1 MQIIELYIKTGGV
14 NGTGVAF
21 NVNTLIDYSV
31 DFTDFD
37 ISVDDTIYF
46 PDLDLTSTITSITS
60 TNITI
65 SSNILTSTEIT
76 KYEIGGIFN
85 KLDLFKDE
93 SVSITDSIKNLKDPS
108 KIFTAFSQQFSVPA
122 SKNNS
127 KIFKHY
133 ENANVVNS
141 FDARFKADAL
151 IKLNGADYKK
161 GKLKLNGVSLKDNS
175 PNTYKLVFFGETVEL
190 KDLLND
196 RELSSLE
203 YPDSLNFDY
212 DYNNLR
218 SKFIT
223 EPESLDVCV
232 PLITHSKNMRYS
244 NSGYRDAVTQEYLTP
259 FDLKPAIKV
268 RRIIEA
274 IQNTVPQI
282 QFSNEFLNTT
292 DFNNLWLWLHRV
304 KGFASESDEGGG
316 QTIITN
322 RFGKNTTEA
331 NNFQLSSGQEVRQP
345 YIYRVLYSY
354 GNYAERTVNMQFLIT
369 PSSSSDEFTLVVRRA
384 SDNTELLR
392 TDYTGSTSYTINQNF
407 NVYNYG
413 RGVFDVYVDLISKD
427 SFSLTSFS
435 TTVTSSNRTN
445 RYSVTNTTGIY
456 TAPNLSF
463 ANKFIVGNQM
473 PKMKVIDFLTNIFKM
488 FNLVA
493 FKDGNKMKVLPLN
506 DFYNSGVTYEI
517 TKYVDI
523 EKSTIEKLQQFKNVT
538 FDFKSKKSFLVEKAE
553 EINGVKFAHEQVG
566 NNDWDGGN
574 YNISLDFEKMMYER
588 LSNEDTRSLSNIG
601 QGAMLDKDF
610 KPTIG
615 KPLLLYIERQYNP
628 NQLQI
633 RNAAGTGLETINYYN
648 RPSQVYINT
657 SGNVVS
663 SSSTLNFGTEID
675 EYFREVK
682 GTDLF
687 SKYYID
693 YITDVYNRQ
702 GRVLKIDAYL
712 PLSIILNLKLNDTF
726 TIANTLYR
734 INTIK
739 TNLLTN
745 KSTLELYTLSESVSQ
760 VENGQSGF
768 LPRVENFVSTGTT
781 SSSISLEWDSLQS
794 EANFIG
800 YDVLVDGE
808 LNVNYGTAV
817 TTGGV
822 TGLDSGITYKISIEP
837 QYSIDGEDAAG
848 IPTDLFE
855 TTD

>member
-1 MQIIELYIKTGGV
+1 MQIIELYIKTGGI
-14 NGTGVAF
+14 NGTGTAF
-21 NVNTLIDYSV
+21 NSNTLIDFSV

-37 ISVDDTIYF
+37 ISVDDSIYF
-46 PDLDLTSTITSITS
+46 PDLDLTSSVTSIT
-60 TNITI
+60 TNNITI
-65 SSNILTSTEIT
+65 SSNILTANDIT
-76 KYEIGGIFN
+76 RYEIGGVFN

-108 KIFTAFSQQFSVPA
+108 KIFTAFSQQFSIPA

-133 ENANVVNS
+133 ENPNVVNS

-151 IKLNGADYKK
+151 IKLNGANYKK
-161 GKLKLNGVSLKDNS
+161 GKLKFNGVSLKDNS

-203 YPDSLNFDY
+203 YPESLNFEY
-212 DYNNLR
+212 NYNNLKN
-218 SKFIT
+218 KFIT

-274 IQNTVPQI
+274 IQDTVPEI

-322 RFGKNTTEA
+322 RFGKNTTAA
-331 NNFQLSSGQEVRQP
+331 NNFQLSSGQDIRQP
-345 YIYRVLYSY
+345 YINRVLYAYSSY
-354 GNYAERTVNMQFLIT
+354 TERSVNMQFNIT

-384 SDNTELLR
+384 SDNKELLKN
-392 TDYTGSTSYTINQNF
+392 DYTGSSSYTINQNF
-407 NVYNYG
+407 SVYNYG
-413 RGVFDVYVDLISKD
+413 RGLFDVYVDLISKD
-427 SFSLTSFS
+427 GFSLTSFS
-435 TTVTSSNRTN
+435 TVVTSSYRTSA
-445 RYSVTNTTGIY
+445 YSVSNVSGTY
-456 TAPNLSF
+456 TAPNLSLS
-463 ANKFIVGNQM
+463 NKFIIGNQM

-493 FKDGNKMKVLPLN
+493 FKDGNKMKVLPLS

-588 LSNEDTRSLSNIG
+588 LSNEDTGVLTNIG

-615 KPLLLYIERQYNP
+615 KPLLLYIERQYN
-628 NQLQI
+628 NNELEI
-633 RNAAGTGLETINYYN
+633 RNEADTGLETLNYYN
-648 RPSQVYINT
+648 RPSQVYVNT
-657 SGNVVS
+657 SGNVTN

-675 EYFREVK
+675 EYFREPK

-687 SKYYID
+687 SKYYLD

-712 PLSIILNLKLNDTF
+712 PLSIVLNLKLNDTF

-745 KSTLELYTLSESVSQ
+745 KSTLELYTLSESASQ
-760 VENGQSGF
+760 IENNESGF
-768 LPRVENFVSTGTT
+768 LPRVQNFNSTGTT
-781 SSSISLEWDSLQS
+781 SSSVSLEWDSLQS
-794 EANFIG
+794 EPNFDYYEI
-800 YDVLVDGE
+800 DVDDE
-808 LNVNYGTAV
+808 LNVAYGSNL

-822 TGLDSGITYKISIEP
+822 AGLQSGITYKISIKPRYIIGTEIS
-837 QYSIDGEDAAG
+837 YG

>member
-14 NGTGVAF
+14 SGTGVAF
-21 NVNTLIDYSV
+21 GTNILIDYSV

-37 ISVDDTIYF
+37 ISVNDSIYF
-46 PDLDLTSTITSITS
+46 PDLNLTSTVTAITS

-76 KYEIGGIFN
+76 NYEIGGVFN

-133 ENANVVNS
+133 ENPNVVNS

-322 RFGKNTTEA
+322 RFGKPTTEA
-331 NNFQLSSGQEVRQP
+331 NNFQLTSGNEVRQA
-345 YIYRVLYSY
+345 YVFLEVYSYYYRVQK
-354 GNYAERTVNMQFLIT
+354 NVNMQFNIV
-369 PSSSSDEFTLVVRRA
+369 PASASDEFTLVVRRA
-384 SDNTELLR
+384 SDNKELVR
-392 TDYTGSTSYTINQNF
+392 TDYTGSTSYTIYESF
-407 NVYNYG
+407 SVYNYG
-413 RGVFDVYVDLISKD
+413 TGLFDVYVDLISND
-427 SFSLTSFS
+427 TFSITSFTATVTGTRNTGS
-435 TTVTSSNRTN
+435 TTTDF
-445 RYSVTNTTGIY
+445 TGTY
-456 TAPNLSF
+456 TAPNLSLS
-463 ANKFIVGNQM
+463 NKFIVGNQM

-493 FKDGNKMKVLPLN
+493 FKDGNKMKVLPLS

-588 LSNEDTRSLSNIG
+588 LSNEDTFSLSNIG

-615 KPLLLYIERQYNP
+615 KPLLLYIERQDNP

-648 RPSQVYINT
+648 RPSQVYVNT
-657 SGNVVS
+657 SGNVTS

-702 GRVLKIDAYL
+702 GRILKIDAYL

-760 VENGQSGF
+760 IENGQFGF

-808 LNVNYGTAV
+808 FNVNYGTAV

-837 QYSIDGEDAAG
+837 QYSIDGEDASG

>member
-14 NGTGVAF
+14 SGTGVAF
-21 NVNTLIDYSV
+21 GTNILIDYSV

-37 ISVDDTIYF
+37 ISVNDSIYF
-46 PDLDLTSTITSITS
+46 PDLNLTSTVTAITS

-76 KYEIGGIFN
+76 NYEIGGVFN

-322 RFGKNTTEA
+322 RFGKPTTEA
-331 NNFQLSSGQEVRQP
+331 NNFQLTSGNEVRQA
-345 YIYRVLYSY
+345 YVFLEVYSYYYRVQK
-354 GNYAERTVNMQFLIT
+354 NVNMQFNIV
-369 PSSSSDEFTLVVRRA
+369 PASASDEFTLVVRRA
-384 SDNTELLR
+384 SDNKELVR
-392 TDYTGSTSYTINQNF
+392 TDYTGSTSYTINESF
-407 NVYNYG
+407 SVYNYG
-413 RGVFDVYVDLISKD
+413 TGLFDVYVDLISND
-427 SFSLTSFS
+427 TFSITSFTATVTGTRNTGS
-435 TTVTSSNRTN
+435 TTTDF
-445 RYSVTNTTGIY
+445 TGTY
-456 TAPNLSF
+456 TAPNLSLS
-463 ANKFIVGNQM
+463 NKFIVGNQM

-493 FKDGNKMKVLPLN
+493 FKDGNKMKVLPLS

-588 LSNEDTRSLSNIG
+588 LSNEDTFSLSNIG

-615 KPLLLYIERQYNP
+615 KPLLLYIERQDNP

-648 RPSQVYINT
+648 RPSQVYVNT
-657 SGNVVS
+657 SGNVTS

-702 GRVLKIDAYL
+702 GRILKIDAYL

-726 TIANTLYR
+726 TISNTLYR

-760 VENGQSGF
+760 IENGQFGF

-808 LNVNYGTAV
+808 FNVNYGTAV

-837 QYSIDGEDAAG
+837 QYSIDGEDASG

>member
-1 MQIIELYIKTGGV
+1 MIKPKDPNYCVNCTYIG
-14 NGTGVAF
+14 
-21 NVNTLIDYSV
+21 
-31 DFTDFD
+31 
-37 ISVDDTIYF
+37 
-46 PDLDLTSTITSITS
+46 
-60 TNITI
+60 
-65 SSNILTSTEIT
+65 
-76 KYEIGGIFN
+76 
-85 KLDLFKDE
+85 LFKCSE
-93 SVSITDSIKNLKDPS
+93 AGVVTLLAN
-108 KIFTAFSQQFSVPA
+108 V
-122 SKNNS
+122 
-127 KIFKHY
+127 KHY

-151 IKLNGADYKK
+151 IKLNGVDYKK

-232 PLITHSKNMRYS
+232 PLITHTKNMRYS
-244 NSGYRDAVTQEYLTP
+244 NGGYKDAITDEYLSP

-304 KGFASESDEGGG
+304 KGFPSESEEGGG

-331 NNFQLSSGQEVRQP
+331 NNFQLTSGQEVRQP
-345 YIYRVLYSY
+345 YISRVLYSY
-354 GNYAERTVNMQFLIT
+354 GDYAERTVFMQFNIT

-384 SDNTELLR
+384 SDNIELLK
-392 TDYTGSTSYTINQNF
+392 TDYTGSTSYTIDQNF
-407 NVYNYG
+407 NIYNYG
-413 RGVFDVYVDLISKD
+413 RGLFDVYVDLISKD

-435 TTVTSSNRTN
+435 TTVTSSNRRS
-445 RYSVTNTTGIY
+445 RYQVTNTTGTY
-456 TAPNLSF
+456 TAPNLSL
-463 ANKFIVGNQM
+463 ANKFIVGSQM

-493 FKDGNKMKVLPLN
+493 FKDGNKMKVLPLG

-566 NNDWDGGN
+566 NNDWDGEN
-574 YNISLDFEKMMYER
+574 YDISLDFEKMMYER
-588 LSNEDTRSLSNIG
+588 LSNEDTGALTNIG

-610 KPTIG
+610 KPSIG
-615 KPLLLYIERQYNP
+615 KPLLLYIDRNYNP
-628 NQLQI
+628 GQIQI
-633 RNAAGTGLETINYYN
+633 RNAAGTGLETLYYYN
-648 RPSQVYINT
+648 RPSQVYVNT
-657 SGNVVS
+657 SGNVTN

-675 EYFREVK
+675 EYFRESK

-712 PLSIILNLKLNDTF
+712 P
-726 TIANTLYR
+726 Y
-734 INTIK
+734 
-739 TNLLTN
+739 
-745 KSTLELYTLSESVSQ
+745 Q
-760 VENGQSGF
+760 
-768 LPRVENFVSTGTT
+768 
-781 SSSISLEWDSLQS
+781 
-794 EANFIG
+794 
-800 YDVLVDGE
+800 
-808 LNVNYGTAV
+808 
-817 TTGGV
+817 
-822 TGLDSGITYKISIEP
+822 
-837 QYSIDGEDAAG
+837 
-848 IPTDLFE
+848 
-855 TTD
+855 

>member
-14 NGTGVAF
+14 SGTGVAF
-21 NVNTLIDYSV
+21 GTNILIDYSV

-37 ISVDDTIYF
+37 ISVGDSIYF
-46 PDLDLTSTITSITS
+46 PDLNLTSTVTAITS

-76 KYEIGGIFN
+76 NYEIGGVFN

-322 RFGKNTTEA
+322 RFGKPTTEA
-331 NNFQLSSGQEVRQP
+331 NNFQLTSGNEVRQA
-345 YIYRVLYSY
+345 YVFLEVYSYYYRVQK
-354 GNYAERTVNMQFLIT
+354 NVNMQFNIV
-369 PSSSSDEFTLVVRRA
+369 PASASDEFTLVVRRA
-384 SDNTELLR
+384 SDNKELVR
-392 TDYTGSTSYTINQNF
+392 TDYTGSTSYTINESF
-407 NVYNYG
+407 SVYNYG
-413 RGVFDVYVDLISKD
+413 TGLFDVYVDLISND
-427 SFSLTSFS
+427 TFSITSFTATVTGTRNTGS
-435 TTVTSSNRTN
+435 TTTDF
-445 RYSVTNTTGIY
+445 TGTY
-456 TAPNLSF
+456 TAPNLSLS
-463 ANKFIVGNQM
+463 NKFIVGNQM

-493 FKDGNKMKVLPLN
+493 FKDGNKMKVLPLS

-588 LSNEDTRSLSNIG
+588 LSNEDTFSLSNIG

-615 KPLLLYIERQYNP
+615 KPLLLYIERQDNP

-648 RPSQVYINT
+648 RPSQVYVNT
-657 SGNVVS
+657 SGNVTS

-702 GRVLKIDAYL
+702 GRILKIDAYL

-726 TIANTLYR
+726 TISNTLYR

-760 VENGQSGF
+760 IENGQFGF

-808 LNVNYGTAV
+808 FNVNYGTAV

-837 QYSIDGEDAAG
+837 QYSIDGEDASG

>member
-14 NGTGVAF
+14 SGTGVAF
-21 NVNTLIDYSV
+21 GTNILIDYSV

-37 ISVDDTIYF
+37 ISVNDSIYF
-46 PDLDLTSTITSITS
+46 PDLNLTSTVTAITS

-76 KYEIGGIFN
+76 NYEIGGVFN

-133 ENANVVNS
+133 ENPNVVNS

-322 RFGKNTTEA
+322 RFGKPTTEA
-331 NNFQLSSGQEVRQP
+331 NNFQLTSGNEVRQA
-345 YIYRVLYSY
+345 YVFLEVYSYYYRVQK
-354 GNYAERTVNMQFLIT
+354 NVNMQFNIV
-369 PSSSSDEFTLVVRRA
+369 PASASDEFTLVVRRA
-384 SDNTELLR
+384 SDNKELVR
-392 TDYTGSTSYTINQNF
+392 TDYTGSTSYTINESF
-407 NVYNYG
+407 SVYNYG
-413 RGVFDVYVDLISKD
+413 TGLFDVYVDLISND
-427 SFSLTSFS
+427 TFSITSFTATVTGTRNTGS
-435 TTVTSSNRTN
+435 TTTDF
-445 RYSVTNTTGIY
+445 TGTY
-456 TAPNLSF
+456 TAPNLSLS
-463 ANKFIVGNQM
+463 NKFIVGNQM

-493 FKDGNKMKVLPLN
+493 FKDGNKMKVLPLS

-588 LSNEDTRSLSNIG
+588 LSNEDTFSLSNIG

-615 KPLLLYIERQYNP
+615 KPLLLYIERQDNP

-648 RPSQVYINT
+648 RPSQVYVNT
-657 SGNVVS
+657 SGNVTS

-712 PLSIILNLKLNDTF
+712 PLSIILKLKLNDTF

-760 VENGQSGF
+760 IENGQFGF

-808 LNVNYGTAV
+808 FNVNYGTAV

-837 QYSIDGEDAAG
+837 QYSIDGEDASG

>member
-14 NGTGVAF
+14 SGTGVAF
-21 NVNTLIDYSV
+21 GTNILIDYSV

-37 ISVDDTIYF
+37 ISVNDSIYF
-46 PDLDLTSTITSITS
+46 PDLNLTSTVTAITS

-76 KYEIGGIFN
+76 NYEIGGVFN

-212 DYNNLR
+212 NYNNLR

-322 RFGKNTTEA
+322 RFGKPTTEA
-331 NNFQLSSGQEVRQP
+331 NNFQLTSGNEVRQA
-345 YIYRVLYSY
+345 YVFLQVYSY
-354 GNYAERTVNMQFLIT
+354 NYRIQKNVNMQFNIV
-369 PSSSSDEFTLVVRRA
+369 PASASDEFTLVVRRA
-384 SDNTELLR
+384 SDNKELVR
-392 TDYTGSTSYTINQNF
+392 TDYTGSTSYTINEQF
-407 NVYNYG
+407 SVYNYG
-413 RGVFDVYVDLISKD
+413 TGLFDVYVDLISND
-427 SFSLTSFS
+427 TFSITSF
-435 TTVTSSNRTN
+435 TATVTGTR
-445 RYSVTNTTGIY
+445 NTGSTYTDFTGIY
-456 TAPNLSF
+456 TAPNLSLS
-463 ANKFIVGNQM
+463 NKFIVGNQM

-493 FKDGNKMKVLPLN
+493 FKDGNKMKVLPLS

-574 YNISLDFEKMMYER
+574 YDISLDFEKMMYER

-615 KPLLLYIERQYNP
+615 KPLLLYIKREYNP
-628 NQLQI
+628 SQLQI
-633 RNAAGTGLETINYYN
+633 RNEAGTGLETINYYN

-657 SGNVVS
+657 SGNVTS
-663 SSSTLNFGTEID
+663 SSSTLNFGTDID

-726 TIANTLYR
+726 TIANKLYR

-760 VENGQSGF
+760 VENGQFGF
-768 LPRVENFVSTGTT
+768 LPRVENFVSTATT

-808 LNVNYGTAV
+808 FNVNYGAAV

-837 QYSIDGEDAAG
+837 QYSIDGEDASG

>member
-14 NGTGVAF
+14 SGTGVAF
-21 NVNTLIDYSV
+21 GTNILIDYSV

-37 ISVDDTIYF
+37 ISVNDSIYF
-46 PDLDLTSTITSITS
+46 PDLNLTSTVTAITS

-76 KYEIGGIFN
+76 NYEIGGVFN

-133 ENANVVNS
+133 ENPNVVNS

-322 RFGKNTTEA
+322 RFGKPTTEA
-331 NNFQLSSGQEVRQP
+331 NNFQLTSGNEVRQA
-345 YIYRVLYSY
+345 YVFLQVYSYYYRVQK
-354 GNYAERTVNMQFLIT
+354 NVNMQFNIV
-369 PSSSSDEFTLVVRRA
+369 PASASDEFTLVVRRA
-384 SDNTELLR
+384 SDNKELVR
-392 TDYTGSTSYTINQNF
+392 NDYTGSTSYTINELF
-407 NVYNYG
+407 SVYNYG
-413 RGVFDVYVDLISKD
+413 TGLFDVYVDLISND
-427 SFSLTSFS
+427 TFSITSFTATVTGTRNTGS
-435 TTVTSSNRTN
+435 TTTDF
-445 RYSVTNTTGIY
+445 TGTY
-456 TAPNLSF
+456 TAPNLSLS
-463 ANKFIVGNQM
+463 NKFIVGNQM

-493 FKDGNKMKVLPLN
+493 FKDGNKMKVLPLS

-588 LSNEDTRSLSNIG
+588 LSNEDTFSLSNIG

-615 KPLLLYIERQYNP
+615 KPLLLYIKRQYNP

-648 RPSQVYINT
+648 RPSQVYVNT
-657 SGNVVS
+657 SDSVTS

-712 PLSIILNLKLNDTF
+712 PLSIILKLKLNDTF

-760 VENGQSGF
+760 IENGQFGF

-808 LNVNYGTAV
+808 FNVNYGTAV

-837 QYSIDGEDAAG
+837 QYSIDGEDASG

>member
-14 NGTGVAF
+14 SGTGVAF
-21 NVNTLIDYSV
+21 GTNILIDYSV

-37 ISVDDTIYF
+37 ISVNDSIYF
-46 PDLDLTSTITSITS
+46 PDLNLTSTVTAITS

-76 KYEIGGIFN
+76 NYEIGGVFN

-322 RFGKNTTEA
+322 RFGKPTTEA
-331 NNFQLSSGQEVRQP
+331 NNFQLTSGNEVRQA
-345 YIYRVLYSY
+345 YVFLEVYSYYYRVQK
-354 GNYAERTVNMQFLIT
+354 NVNMQFNIV
-369 PSSSSDEFTLVVRRA
+369 PASASDEFTLVVRRA
-384 SDNTELLR
+384 SDNKELVR
-392 TDYTGSTSYTINQNF
+392 TDYTGSTSYTINESF
-407 NVYNYG
+407 SVYNYG
-413 RGVFDVYVDLISKD
+413 TGLFDVYVDLISND
-427 SFSLTSFS
+427 TFSITSFTATVTGTRNTGS
-435 TTVTSSNRTN
+435 TTTDF
-445 RYSVTNTTGIY
+445 TGTY
-456 TAPNLSF
+456 TAPNLSLS
-463 ANKFIVGNQM
+463 NKFIVGNQM

-493 FKDGNKMKVLPLN
+493 FKDGNKMKVLPLS

-588 LSNEDTRSLSNIG
+588 LSNEDTFSLSNIG

-615 KPLLLYIERQYNP
+615 KPLLLYIERQDNP

-648 RPSQVYINT
+648 RPSQVYVNT
-657 SGNVVS
+657 SGNVTS

-702 GRVLKIDAYL
+702 GRILKIDAYL

-760 VENGQSGF
+760 IENGQFGF

-808 LNVNYGTAV
+808 FNVNYGTAV

-837 QYSIDGEDAAG
+837 QYSIDGEDASG

>member
-1 MQIIELYIKTGGV
+1 
-14 NGTGVAF
+14 
-21 NVNTLIDYSV
+21 
-31 DFTDFD
+31 
-37 ISVDDTIYF
+37 
-46 PDLDLTSTITSITS
+46 
-60 TNITI
+60 
-65 SSNILTSTEIT
+65 
-76 KYEIGGIFN
+76 
-85 KLDLFKDE
+85 
-93 SVSITDSIKNLKDPS
+93 
-108 KIFTAFSQQFSVPA
+108 
-122 SKNNS
+122 
-127 KIFKHY
+127 
-133 ENANVVNS
+133 
-141 FDARFKADAL
+141 
-151 IKLNGADYKK
+151 
-161 GKLKLNGVSLKDNS
+161 
-175 PNTYKLVFFGETVEL
+175 
-190 KDLLND
+190 
-196 RELSSLE
+196 
-203 YPDSLNFDY
+203 
-212 DYNNLR
+212 
-218 SKFIT
+218 
-223 EPESLDVCV
+223 
-232 PLITHSKNMRYS
+232 MRYS

-322 RFGKNTTEA
+322 RFGKPTTEA
-331 NNFQLSSGQEVRQP
+331 NNFQLTSGNEVRQA
-345 YIYRVLYSY
+345 YVFLEVYSYYYRVQK
-354 GNYAERTVNMQFLIT
+354 NVNMQFNIV
-369 PSSSSDEFTLVVRRA
+369 PASASDEFTLVVRRA
-384 SDNTELLR
+384 SDNKELVR
-392 TDYTGSTSYTINQNF
+392 TDYTGSTSYTINESF
-407 NVYNYG
+407 SVYNYG
-413 RGVFDVYVDLISKD
+413 TGLFDVYVDLISND
-427 SFSLTSFS
+427 TFSITSFTATVTGTRNTGS
-435 TTVTSSNRTN
+435 TTTDF
-445 RYSVTNTTGIY
+445 TGTY
-456 TAPNLSF
+456 TAPNLSLS
-463 ANKFIVGNQM
+463 NKFIVGNQM

-493 FKDGNKMKVLPLN
+493 FKDGNKMKVLPLS

-588 LSNEDTRSLSNIG
+588 LSNEDTFSLSNIG

-615 KPLLLYIERQYNP
+615 KPLLLYIERQDNP

-648 RPSQVYINT
+648 RPSQVYVNT
-657 SGNVVS
+657 SGNVTS

-712 PLSIILNLKLNDTF
+712 PLSIILKLKLNDTF

-760 VENGQSGF
+760 IENGQFGF

-808 LNVNYGTAV
+808 FNVNYGTAV

-837 QYSIDGEDAAG
+837 QYSIDGEDASG

>member
-14 NGTGVAF
+14 SGTGVAF
-21 NVNTLIDYSV
+21 GTNILIDYSV

-37 ISVDDTIYF
+37 ISVNDSIYF
-46 PDLDLTSTITSITS
+46 PDLNLTSTVTAITS

-76 KYEIGGIFN
+76 NYEIGGVFN

-212 DYNNLR
+212 NYNNLR

-322 RFGKNTTEA
+322 RFGKPTTGA
-331 NNFQLSSGQEVRQP
+331 NNFQLTSGNEVRQA
-345 YIYRVLYSY
+345 YVFLQVYSY
-354 GNYAERTVNMQFLIT
+354 NYRIQKNVNMQFNIV
-369 PSSSSDEFTLVVRRA
+369 PASASDEFTLVVRRA
-384 SDNTELLR
+384 SDNKELVR
-392 TDYTGSTSYTINQNF
+392 TDYTGSTSYTINELF
-407 NVYNYG
+407 SVYNYG
-413 RGVFDVYVDLISKD
+413 TGLFDVYVDLISND
-427 SFSLTSFS
+427 TFSITSF
-435 TTVTSSNRTN
+435 TATVTGTR
-445 RYSVTNTTGIY
+445 NTGSTYTDFTGIY
-456 TAPNLSF
+456 TAPNLSLS
-463 ANKFIVGNQM
+463 NKFIVGNQM

-493 FKDGNKMKVLPLN
+493 FKDGNKMKVLPLS

-588 LSNEDTRSLSNIG
+588 LSNEDTRSLSSIG

-633 RNAAGTGLETINYYN
+633 RNEAGTGLETINYYN
-648 RPSQVYINT
+648 RPSQVYVNT
-657 SGNVVS
+657 SGNVTS

-712 PLSIILNLKLNDTF
+712 PLSIILSLKLNDTF

-760 VENGQSGF
+760 VENGQFGF
-768 LPRVENFVSTGTT
+768 LPRVENFVSTSTT

-808 LNVNYGTAV
+808 FNVNYGTTV

-837 QYSIDGEDAAG
+837 QYSIDGEDASG

>member
-14 NGTGVAF
+14 SGTGVAF
-21 NVNTLIDYSV
+21 GTNILIDYSV

-37 ISVDDTIYF
+37 ISVNDSIYF
-46 PDLDLTSTITSITS
+46 PDLNLTSTVTAITS

-76 KYEIGGIFN
+76 NYEIGGVFN

-133 ENANVVNS
+133 ENPNVVNS

-322 RFGKNTTEA
+322 RFGKPTTEA
-331 NNFQLSSGQEVRQP
+331 NNFQLTSGNEVRQA
-345 YIYRVLYSY
+345 YVFLQVYSYYYRVQK
-354 GNYAERTVNMQFLIT
+354 NVNMQFNIV
-369 PSSSSDEFTLVVRRA
+369 PASASDEFTLVVRRA
-384 SDNTELLR
+384 SDNKELVR
-392 TDYTGSTSYTINQNF
+392 NDYTGSTSYTINELF
-407 NVYNYG
+407 SVYNYG
-413 RGVFDVYVDLISKD
+413 TGLFDVYVDLISND
-427 SFSLTSFS
+427 TFSITSFTATVTGTRNTGS
-435 TTVTSSNRTN
+435 TTTDF
-445 RYSVTNTTGIY
+445 TGTY
-456 TAPNLSF
+456 TAPNLSLS
-463 ANKFIVGNQM
+463 NKFIVGNQM

-493 FKDGNKMKVLPLN
+493 FKDGNKMKVLPLS

-588 LSNEDTRSLSNIG
+588 LSNEDTFSLSNIG
-601 QGAMLDKDF
+601 QGAMLDKDL

-615 KPLLLYIERQYNP
+615 KPLLLYIKRQYNP

-648 RPSQVYINT
+648 RPSQVYVNT
-657 SGNVVS
+657 SDSVTS

-712 PLSIILNLKLNDTF
+712 PLSIILKLKLNDTF

-760 VENGQSGF
+760 IENGQFGF

-808 LNVNYGTAV
+808 FNVNYGTAV

-837 QYSIDGEDAAG
+837 QYSIDGEDASG

>member
-14 NGTGVAF
+14 SGTGVAF
-21 NVNTLIDYSV
+21 GTNILIDYSV

-37 ISVDDTIYF
+37 ISVNDSIYF
-46 PDLDLTSTITSITS
+46 PDLNLTSTVTAITS

-76 KYEIGGIFN
+76 NYEIGGVFN

-133 ENANVVNS
+133 ENPNVVNS

-322 RFGKNTTEA
+322 RFGKPTTEA
-331 NNFQLSSGQEVRQP
+331 NNFQLTSGNEVRQA
-345 YIYRVLYSY
+345 YVFLEVYSYYYRVQK
-354 GNYAERTVNMQFLIT
+354 NVNMQFNIV
-369 PSSSSDEFTLVVRRA
+369 PASASDEFTLVVRRA
-384 SDNTELLR
+384 SDNKELVR
-392 TDYTGSTSYTINQNF
+392 TDYTGSTSYTINESF
-407 NVYNYG
+407 SVYNYG
-413 RGVFDVYVDLISKD
+413 TGLFDVYVDLISND
-427 SFSLTSFS
+427 TFSITSFTATVTGTRNTGS
-435 TTVTSSNRTN
+435 TTTDF
-445 RYSVTNTTGIY
+445 TGTY
-456 TAPNLSF
+456 TAPNLSLS
-463 ANKFIVGNQM
+463 NKFIVGNQM

-493 FKDGNKMKVLPLN
+493 FKDGNKMKVLPLS

-588 LSNEDTRSLSNIG
+588 LSNEDTFSLSNIG

-615 KPLLLYIERQYNP
+615 KPLLLYIERQDNP
-628 NQLQI
+628 SQLQI

-648 RPSQVYINT
+648 RPSQVYVNT
-657 SGNVVS
+657 SGNVTS

-702 GRVLKIDAYL
+702 GRILKIDAYL

-760 VENGQSGF
+760 IENGQFGF

-808 LNVNYGTAV
+808 FNVNYGTAV

-837 QYSIDGEDAAG
+837 QYSIDGEDASG

>member
-14 NGTGVAF
+14 SGTGVAF
-21 NVNTLIDYSV
+21 GTNILIDYSV

-37 ISVDDTIYF
+37 ISVNDSIYF
-46 PDLDLTSTITSITS
+46 PDLNLTSTVTAITS

-76 KYEIGGIFN
+76 NYEIGGVFN

-133 ENANVVNS
+133 ENPNVVNS

-322 RFGKNTTEA
+322 RFGKPTTEA
-331 NNFQLSSGQEVRQP
+331 NNFQLTSGNEVRQA
-345 YIYRVLYSY
+345 YVFLEVYSYYYRVQK
-354 GNYAERTVNMQFLIT
+354 NVNMQFNIV
-369 PSSSSDEFTLVVRRA
+369 PASASDEFTLVVRRA
-384 SDNTELLR
+384 SDNKELVR
-392 TDYTGSTSYTINQNF
+392 TDYTGSTSYTINELF
-407 NVYNYG
+407 SVYNYG
-413 RGVFDVYVDLISKD
+413 TGLFDVYVDLISND
-427 SFSLTSFS
+427 TFSITSFTATVTGTRRTGS
-435 TTVTSSNRTN
+435 TTTDF
-445 RYSVTNTTGIY
+445 TGTY
-456 TAPNLSF
+456 TAPNLSLS
-463 ANKFIVGNQM
+463 NKFIVGNQM

-493 FKDGNKMKVLPLN
+493 FKDGNKMKVLPLS

-588 LSNEDTRSLSNIG
+588 LSNEDTFSLSNIG

-615 KPLLLYIERQYNP
+615 KPLLLYIERQDNP

-648 RPSQVYINT
+648 RPSQVYVNT
-657 SGNVVS
+657 SGNVTS

-712 PLSIILNLKLNDTF
+712 PLSIILKLKLNDTF

-760 VENGQSGF
+760 IENGQFGF

-837 QYSIDGEDAAG
+837 QYSIDGEDASG

>member
-14 NGTGVAF
+14 SGTGVAF
-21 NVNTLIDYSV
+21 GTNILIDYSV

-37 ISVDDTIYF
+37 ISVNDSIYF
-46 PDLDLTSTITSITS
+46 PDLNLTSTVTAITS

-76 KYEIGGIFN
+76 NYEIGGVFN

-133 ENANVVNS
+133 ENPNVVNS

-322 RFGKNTTEA
+322 RFGKPTTEA
-331 NNFQLSSGQEVRQP
+331 NNFQLTSGNEVRQA
-345 YIYRVLYSY
+345 YVFLEVYSYNYRVQK
-354 GNYAERTVNMQFLIT
+354 NVNMQFNIV
-369 PSSSSDEFTLVVRRA
+369 PASASDEFTLVVRRA
-384 SDNTELLR
+384 SDNKELVR
-392 TDYTGSTSYTINQNF
+392 TDYTGSTSYTIYESF
-407 NVYNYG
+407 SVYNYG
-413 RGVFDVYVDLISKD
+413 TGLFDVYVDLISND
-427 SFSLTSFS
+427 TFSITSFTATVTGTRNTGS
-435 TTVTSSNRTN
+435 TTTDF
-445 RYSVTNTTGIY
+445 TGTY
-456 TAPNLSF
+456 TAPNLSLS
-463 ANKFIVGNQM
+463 NKFIVGNQM

-493 FKDGNKMKVLPLN
+493 FKDGNKMKVLPLS

-588 LSNEDTRSLSNIG
+588 LSNEDTFSLSNIG

-615 KPLLLYIERQYNP
+615 KPLLLYIERQDNP

-648 RPSQVYINT
+648 RPSQVYVNT
-657 SGNVVS
+657 SGNVTS

-702 GRVLKIDAYL
+702 GRILKIDAYL

-760 VENGQSGF
+760 VENGQFGF

-808 LNVNYGTAV
+808 FNVNYGTAV

-837 QYSIDGEDAAG
+837 QYSIDGEDASG

>member
-14 NGTGVAF
+14 SGTGVAF
-21 NVNTLIDYSV
+21 GTNILIDYSV

-37 ISVDDTIYF
+37 ISVNDSIYF
-46 PDLDLTSTITSITS
+46 PDLNLTSTVTAITS

-76 KYEIGGIFN
+76 NYEIGGVFN

-322 RFGKNTTEA
+322 RFGKPTTEA
-331 NNFQLSSGQEVRQP
+331 NNFQLTSGNEVRQA
-345 YIYRVLYSY
+345 YVFLQVYSYYYRVQK
-354 GNYAERTVNMQFLIT
+354 NVNMQFNIV
-369 PSSSSDEFTLVVRRA
+369 PASASDEFTLVVRRA
-384 SDNTELLR
+384 SDNKELVR
-392 TDYTGSTSYTINQNF
+392 NDYTGSTSYTINELF
-407 NVYNYG
+407 SVYNYG
-413 RGVFDVYVDLISKD
+413 TGLFDVYVDLISND
-427 SFSLTSFS
+427 TFSITSFTATVTGTRNTGS
-435 TTVTSSNRTN
+435 TTTDF
-445 RYSVTNTTGIY
+445 TGTY
-456 TAPNLSF
+456 TAPNLSLS
-463 ANKFIVGNQM
+463 NKFIVGNQM

-493 FKDGNKMKVLPLN
+493 FKDGNKMKVLPLS

-588 LSNEDTRSLSNIG
+588 LSNEDTFSLSNIG

-615 KPLLLYIERQYNP
+615 KPLLLYIKRQYNP

-648 RPSQVYINT
+648 RPSQVYVNT
-657 SGNVVS
+657 SDSVTS

-712 PLSIILNLKLNDTF
+712 PLSIILKLKLNDTF

-760 VENGQSGF
+760 IENGQFGF

-808 LNVNYGTAV
+808 FNVNYGTAV

-837 QYSIDGEDAAG
+837 QYSIDGEDASG

>member
-21 NVNTLIDYSV
+21 NSNTLIDYSV

-37 ISVDDTIYF
+37 ISVNDSIYF
-46 PDLDLTSTITSITS
+46 PDLDLRSNITSITS

-65 SSNILTSTEIT
+65 SSYILTSTEIT
-76 KYEIGGIFN
+76 RYEIGGIFN

-108 KIFTAFSQQFSVPA
+108 KIFTAFSKQFSVPA

-151 IKLNGADYKK
+151 IKLNGIDYKK

-175 PNTYKLVFFGETVEL
+175 PNTYKLVFFGETIEL

-232 PLITHSKNMRYS
+232 PLITHTKNMRYS
-244 NSGYRDAVTQEYLTP
+244 NGGYKDAITDEYLSP

-274 IQNTVPQI
+274 IQNTIPEI

-304 KGFASESDEGGG
+304 KGFPSESDEGGG

-322 RFGKNTTEA
+322 RFGKLTTEA
-331 NNFQLSSGQEVRQP
+331 NNFQLTSGNEVRQA
-345 YIYRVLYSY
+345 YVFLQVYSYYYRVQK
-354 GNYAERTVNMQFLIT
+354 NVNMQFNIV
-369 PSSSSDEFTLVVRRA
+369 PASASDEFTLVVRRA
-384 SDNTELLR
+384 SDNKELVR
-392 TDYTGSTSYTINQNF
+392 TDYTGSTSYTINELF
-407 NVYNYG
+407 SVYNYG
-413 RGVFDVYVDLISKD
+413 TGLFDVYVDLISND
-427 SFSLTSFS
+427 TFSITSF
-435 TTVTSSNRTN
+435 TATVTGSRG
-445 RYSVTNTTGIY
+445 TGAQYTDFTGTY
-456 TAPNLSF
+456 TAPNLSLS
-463 ANKFIVGNQM
+463 NKFIIGNQM
-473 PKMKVIDFLTNIFKM
+473 PKMKVIDFLINIFKM

-493 FKDGNKMKVLPLN
+493 FKDGNKMKVLPLS

-574 YNISLDFEKMMYER
+574 YNISLDFEKIMYER
-588 LSNEDTRSLSNIG
+588 LNNEDTGALSNIC

-628 NQLQI
+628 SQLEI
-633 RNAAGTGLETINYYN
+633 RNSAGTGTETLNYYN
-648 RPSQVYINT
+648 RPSQVYVNT
-657 SGNVVS
+657 SGNVNS
-663 SSSTLNFGTEID
+663 SSSTLNFGIEID

-760 VENGQSGF
+760 IENGQFGF

-794 EANFIG
+794 EPNFIG
-800 YDVLVDGE
+800 YDVLVDDE

-822 TGLDSGITYKISIEP
+822 TGLQSGITYKISIQP

-855 TTD
+855 TTL

>member
-1 MQIIELYIKTGGV
+1 MQIIELYIKTGGF
-14 NGTGVAF
+14 NGIGVAS
-21 NVNTLIDYSV
+21 NLNTLVDNSV
-31 DFTDFD
+31 DFTDID
-37 ISVDDTIYF
+37 ISTGDNIYF

-60 TNITI
+60 NTINI

-76 KYEIGGIFN
+76 KYNIGGVFN

-133 ENANVVNS
+133 ENANIVNS

-212 DYNNLR
+212 NYNNLK
-218 SKFIT
+218 SKFTT

-244 NSGYRDAVTQEYLTP
+244 DSGYKDSITDEYLSP

-274 IQNTVPQI
+274 IQNTIPQI

-304 KGFASESDEGGG
+304 KGFSSESDEGGG
-316 QTIITN
+316 QTILTN
-322 RFGKNTTEA
+322 RFGIPTTAA
-331 NNFQLSSGQEVRQP
+331 NNFQLISGQEVRQP
-345 YIYRVLYSY
+345 TIFYQSWGYTTINKYVTMRL
-354 GNYAERTVNMQFLIT
+354 NIT
-369 PSSSSDEFTLVVRRA
+369 SASASDGFTLVIRKA
-384 SDNTELLR
+384 SDNKELVR
-392 TDYTGSTSYTINQNF
+392 RDYTGSTNYTVTENF
-407 NVYNYG
+407 SVWNYG
-413 RGVFDVYVDLISKD
+413 FGLFDVYVDLISDD
-427 SFSLTSFS
+427 SFNLTSF
-435 TTVTSSNRTN
+435 TATVTGSRQ
-445 RYSVTNTTGIY
+445 TGYFQYTEYTGTY
-456 TAPNLSF
+456 TAPNLSV
-463 ANKFIVGNQM
+463 ANKFIIGNQM
-473 PKMKVIDFLTNIFKM
+473 PKMKVLDFLTNIFKM

-493 FKDGNKMKVLPLN
+493 FKDGDKTKVLPLN
-506 DFYNSGVTYEI
+506 DFYNSGVTYEV
-517 TKYVDI
+517 TKYIDI
-523 EKSTIEKLQQFKNVT
+523 KKSTIEKLQQFKNVT
-538 FDFKSKKSFLVEKAE
+538 FDFKSKKSFLIEKAE

-574 YNISLDFEKMMYER
+574 YKITLDFEKMMYER
-588 LSNEDTRSLSNIG
+588 LNHEDNGSLSNIG

-615 KPLLLYIERQYNP
+615 KPLLLYIDRIYNP
-628 NQLQI
+628 AQI
-633 RNAAGTGLETINYYN
+633 RISNEAGTGLETIYYYN
-648 RPSQVYINT
+648 RPSQVYVNP

-675 EYFREVK
+675 EYFREPK

-687 SKYYID
+687 TKYYLD

-702 GRVLKIDAYL
+702 GRVLKVDAYL

-760 VENGQSGF
+760 LQNEQLGF
-768 LPRVENFVSTGTT
+768 LPRVENFNSTGRT
-781 SSSISLEWDSLQS
+781 SSSIDVEWDSLAS
-794 EANFIG
+794 ETGFDAYSFS
-800 YDVLVDGE
+800 VDDE
-808 LNVNYGTAV
+808 PVFAYGPAFTSA
-817 TTGGV
+817 TIPD
-822 TGLDSGITYKISIEP
+822 LESKITYKISVTPRYIV
-837 QYSIDGEDAAG
+837 DGQLVFG
-848 IPTDLFE
+848 TPTNLFE

>member
-14 NGTGVAF
+14 SGTGVAF
-21 NVNTLIDYSV
+21 GTNTLIDYSV

-37 ISVDDTIYF
+37 ISVNDSIYF
-46 PDLDLTSTITSITS
+46 PDLNLTSTVTAITS

-76 KYEIGGIFN
+76 RYEIGGVFN

-212 DYNNLR
+212 NYNNLR

-223 EPESLDVCV
+223 EPETLDVCV

-274 IQNTVPQI
+274 IQNTVPEI

-322 RFGKNTTEA
+322 RFGKVTTEA
-331 NNFQLSSGQEVRQP
+331 NNFQLTSGNEVRQA
-345 YIYRVLYSY
+345 YVFLQVYSY
-354 GNYAERTVNMQFLIT
+354 NYRIQKNVNMQFNIV
-369 PSSSSDEFTLVVRRA
+369 PASASDEFTLVVRRA
-384 SDNTELLR
+384 SDNKELVR
-392 TDYTGSTSYTINQNF
+392 TDYTGSTSYTINELF
-407 NVYNYG
+407 SVYNYG
-413 RGVFDVYVDLISKD
+413 TGLFDVYVDLISND
-427 SFSLTSFS
+427 TFSITSF
-435 TTVTSSNRTN
+435 TATVTGTR
-445 RYSVTNTTGIY
+445 NTGSTYTDFTGIY
-456 TAPNLSF
+456 TAPNLSLS
-463 ANKFIVGNQM
+463 NKFIVGNQM

-493 FKDGNKMKVLPLN
+493 FKDGNKMKVLPLS

-588 LSNEDTRSLSNIG
+588 LSNEDTFSLSNIG

-648 RPSQVYINT
+648 RPSQVYVNT
-657 SGNVVS
+657 SGNVTS

-675 EYFREVK
+675 EYFREAK

-693 YITDVYNRQ
+693 YITDVYNR
-702 GRVLKIDAYL
+702 
-712 PLSIILNLKLNDTF
+712 
-726 TIANTLYR
+726 
-734 INTIK
+734 
-739 TNLLTN
+739 
-745 KSTLELYTLSESVSQ
+745 
-760 VENGQSGF
+760 
-768 LPRVENFVSTGTT
+768 
-781 SSSISLEWDSLQS
+781 
-794 EANFIG
+794 
-800 YDVLVDGE
+800 
-808 LNVNYGTAV
+808 
-817 TTGGV
+817 
-822 TGLDSGITYKISIEP
+822 
-837 QYSIDGEDAAG
+837 
-848 IPTDLFE
+848 
-855 TTD
+855 

>member
-14 NGTGVAF
+14 SGTGVAF
-21 NVNTLIDYSV
+21 GTNILIDYSV

-37 ISVDDTIYF
+37 ISVNDSIYF
-46 PDLDLTSTITSITS
+46 PDLNLTSTVTAITS

-76 KYEIGGIFN
+76 NYEIGGVFN

-133 ENANVVNS
+133 ENPNVVNS

-322 RFGKNTTEA
+322 RFGKPTTEA
-331 NNFQLSSGQEVRQP
+331 NNFQLTSGNEVRQA
-345 YIYRVLYSY
+345 YVFLQVYSYYYRVQK
-354 GNYAERTVNMQFLIT
+354 NVNMQFNIV
-369 PSSSSDEFTLVVRRA
+369 PASASDEFTLVVRRA
-384 SDNTELLR
+384 SDNKELVR
-392 TDYTGSTSYTINQNF
+392 NDYTGSTSYTINELF
-407 NVYNYG
+407 SVYNYG
-413 RGVFDVYVDLISKD
+413 TGLFDVYVDLISND
-427 SFSLTSFS
+427 TFSITSFTATVTGTRNTGS
-435 TTVTSSNRTN
+435 TTTDF
-445 RYSVTNTTGIY
+445 TGTY
-456 TAPNLSF
+456 TAPNLSLS
-463 ANKFIVGNQM
+463 NKFIVGNQM

-493 FKDGNKMKVLPLN
+493 FKDGNKMKVLPLS

-588 LSNEDTRSLSNIG
+588 LSNEDTFSLSNIG

-615 KPLLLYIERQYNP
+615 KPLLLYIERQDNP

-648 RPSQVYINT
+648 RPSQVYVNT
-657 SGNVVS
+657 SDSVTS

-712 PLSIILNLKLNDTF
+712 PLSIILKLKLNDTF

-760 VENGQSGF
+760 IENGQFGF

-808 LNVNYGTAV
+808 FNVNYGTAV

-837 QYSIDGEDAAG
+837 QYSIDGEDASG

>member
-14 NGTGVAF
+14 SGTGVAF
-21 NVNTLIDYSV
+21 GTNILIDYSV

-37 ISVDDTIYF
+37 ISVNDSIYF
-46 PDLDLTSTITSITS
+46 PDLNLTSTVTAITS

-76 KYEIGGIFN
+76 NYEIGGVFN

-133 ENANVVNS
+133 ENPNVVNS

-322 RFGKNTTEA
+322 RFGKPTTEA
-331 NNFQLSSGQEVRQP
+331 NNFQLTSGNEVRQA
-345 YIYRVLYSY
+345 YVFLEVYSYYYRVQK
-354 GNYAERTVNMQFLIT
+354 NVNMQFNIV
-369 PSSSSDEFTLVVRRA
+369 PASASDEFTLVVRRA
-384 SDNTELLR
+384 SDNKELVR
-392 TDYTGSTSYTINQNF
+392 TDYTGSTSYTINESF
-407 NVYNYG
+407 SVYNYG
-413 RGVFDVYVDLISKD
+413 TGLFDVYVDLISND
-427 SFSLTSFS
+427 TFSITSFTATVTGTRNTGS
-435 TTVTSSNRTN
+435 TTTDF
-445 RYSVTNTTGIY
+445 TGTY
-456 TAPNLSF
+456 TAPNLSLS
-463 ANKFIVGNQM
+463 NKFIVGNQM

-493 FKDGNKMKVLPLN
+493 FKDGNKMKVLPLS

-588 LSNEDTRSLSNIG
+588 LSNEDTFSLSNIG

-615 KPLLLYIERQYNP
+615 KPLLLYIERQDNP

-648 RPSQVYINT
+648 RPSQVYVNT
-657 SGNVVS
+657 SGNVTS

-702 GRVLKIDAYL
+702 GRILKIDAYL

-760 VENGQSGF
+760 IENGQFGF

-808 LNVNYGTAV
+808 FNVNYGTAV

-837 QYSIDGEDAAG
+837 QYSIDGEDASG

>member
-1 MQIIELYIKTGGV
+1 
-14 NGTGVAF
+14 
-21 NVNTLIDYSV
+21 
-31 DFTDFD
+31 
-37 ISVDDTIYF
+37 
-46 PDLDLTSTITSITS
+46 
-60 TNITI
+60 
-65 SSNILTSTEIT
+65 
-76 KYEIGGIFN
+76 
-85 KLDLFKDE
+85 
-93 SVSITDSIKNLKDPS
+93 
-108 KIFTAFSQQFSVPA
+108 
-122 SKNNS
+122 
-127 KIFKHY
+127 
-133 ENANVVNS
+133 
-141 FDARFKADAL
+141 
-151 IKLNGADYKK
+151 
-161 GKLKLNGVSLKDNS
+161 
-175 PNTYKLVFFGETVEL
+175 
-190 KDLLND
+190 
-196 RELSSLE
+196 
-203 YPDSLNFDY
+203 
-212 DYNNLR
+212 
-218 SKFIT
+218 
-223 EPESLDVCV
+223 
-232 PLITHSKNMRYS
+232 MRYS

-322 RFGKNTTEA
+322 RFGKPTTEA
-331 NNFQLSSGQEVRQP
+331 NNFQLTSGNEVRQA
-345 YIYRVLYSY
+345 YVFLQVYSYYYRVQK
-354 GNYAERTVNMQFLIT
+354 NVNMQFNIV
-369 PSSSSDEFTLVVRRA
+369 PASASDEFTLVVRRA
-384 SDNTELLR
+384 SDNKELVR
-392 TDYTGSTSYTINQNF
+392 NDYTGSTSYTINELF
-407 NVYNYG
+407 SVYNYG
-413 RGVFDVYVDLISKD
+413 TGLFDVYVDLISND
-427 SFSLTSFS
+427 TFSITSFTATVTGTRNTGS
-435 TTVTSSNRTN
+435 TTTDF
-445 RYSVTNTTGIY
+445 TGTY
-456 TAPNLSF
+456 TAPNLSLS
-463 ANKFIVGNQM
+463 NKFIVGNQM

-493 FKDGNKMKVLPLN
+493 FKDGNKMKVLPLS

-588 LSNEDTRSLSNIG
+588 LSNEDTFSLSNIG

-615 KPLLLYIERQYNP
+615 KPLLLYIKRQYNP

-648 RPSQVYINT
+648 RPSQVYVNT
-657 SGNVVS
+657 SDSVTS

-712 PLSIILNLKLNDTF
+712 PLSIILKLKLNDTF

-760 VENGQSGF
+760 IENGQFGF

-808 LNVNYGTAV
+808 FNVNYGTAV

-837 QYSIDGEDAAG
+837 QYSIDGEDASG

>member
-14 NGTGVAF
+14 SGTGVAF
-21 NVNTLIDYSV
+21 DTNTLIDYSV

-37 ISVDDTIYF
+37 ISVNDSIYF
-46 PDLDLTSTITSITS
+46 PDLNLTSTVTAITS

-76 KYEIGGIFN
+76 RYEIGGVFN

-203 YPDSLNFDY
+203 YSDSLNFDY
-212 DYNNLR
+212 NYNNLR

-322 RFGKNTTEA
+322 RFGKPTTGA
-331 NNFQLSSGQEVRQP
+331 NNFQLTSGNEVRQA
-345 YIYRVLYSY
+345 YVFLQVYSY
-354 GNYAERTVNMQFLIT
+354 NYRIQKNVNMQFNIV
-369 PSSSSDEFTLVVRRA
+369 PASASDEFTLVVRRA
-384 SDNTELLR
+384 SDNKELVR
-392 TDYTGSTSYTINQNF
+392 TDYTGSTSYTINELF
-407 NVYNYG
+407 SVYNYG
-413 RGVFDVYVDLISKD
+413 TGLFDVYVDLISND
-427 SFSLTSFS
+427 TFSITSF
-435 TTVTSSNRTN
+435 TATVTGTR
-445 RYSVTNTTGIY
+445 NTGSTYTDFTGIY
-456 TAPNLSF
+456 TAPNLSLS
-463 ANKFIVGNQM
+463 NKFIVGNQM

-493 FKDGNKMKVLPLN
+493 FKDGNKMKVLPLS

-588 LSNEDTRSLSNIG
+588 LSNEDTRSLSSIG

-633 RNAAGTGLETINYYN
+633 RNEAGTGLETINYYN
-648 RPSQVYINT
+648 RPSQVYVNT
-657 SGNVVS
+657 SGNVTS

-712 PLSIILNLKLNDTF
+712 PLSIILSLKLNDTF

-760 VENGQSGF
+760 VENGQFGF
-768 LPRVENFVSTGTT
+768 LPRVENFVSTSTT

-808 LNVNYGTAV
+808 FNVNYGTTV

-837 QYSIDGEDAAG
+837 QYSIDGEDASG

>member
-14 NGTGVAF
+14 SGTGVAF
-21 NVNTLIDYSV
+21 GTNTLIDYSV

-37 ISVDDTIYF
+37 ISVNDSIYF
-46 PDLDLTSTITSITS
+46 PDLNLTSTVTAITS

-76 KYEIGGIFN
+76 RYEIGGVFN

-212 DYNNLR
+212 NYNNLR

-223 EPESLDVCV
+223 EPETLDVCV

-274 IQNTVPQI
+274 IQNTVPEI

-304 KGFASESDEGGG
+304 KGFASESEEGGG

-322 RFGKNTTEA
+322 RFGKPTTEA
-331 NNFQLSSGQEVRQP
+331 NNFQLTSGNEVRQA
-345 YIYRVLYSY
+345 YIFLEVYSYSYRVQK
-354 GNYAERTVNMQFLIT
+354 NVNIQFNIV
-369 PSSSSDEFTLVVRRA
+369 PASASDEFTLVVRRA
-384 SDNTELLR
+384 SDNKELVK
-392 TDYTGSTSYTINQNF
+392 TDYTGSTSYTINELF
-407 NVYNYG
+407 SVHNYG
-413 RGVFDVYVDLISKD
+413 TGLFDVYVDLISND
-427 SFSLTSFS
+427 TFSITSF
-435 TTVTSSNRTN
+435 TATVTGTR
-445 RYSVTNTTGIY
+445 NTGSTYTDFTGIY
-456 TAPNLSF
+456 TAPNLSLS
-463 ANKFIVGNQM
+463 NKFIVGNQM

-493 FKDGNKMKVLPLN
+493 FKDGNKMKVLPLS

-588 LSNEDTRSLSNIG
+588 LSNEDTRSLSSIG

-633 RNAAGTGLETINYYN
+633 RNEAGTGLETINYYN
-648 RPSQVYINT
+648 RPSQVYVNT
-657 SGNVVS
+657 SGNVTS

-675 EYFREVK
+675 EYFREAK

-712 PLSIILNLKLNDTF
+712 PLSIILSLKLNDTF
-726 TIANTLYR
+726 TIANKLYR

-760 VENGQSGF
+760 IENGQFGF

-808 LNVNYGTAV
+808 FNVNYGTAI